1 MKNTMIKTA
10 FLVILIVGAS
20 LPLAA
25 QIQEDEDMG
34 SSIPV
39 DGGIVTVTL
48 LAAVYGV
55 KRRKEKKVRE
65 D

>member
-10 FLVILIVGAS
+10 FLLIMLVSAS

-34 SSIPV
+34 SSIPI
-39 DGGIVTVTL
+39 DGGIATVTL
-48 LAAVYGV
+48 LAAAYGA
-55 KRRKEKKVRE
+55 KRRQKKMDRV
-65 D
+65 